1 MSKRQPATNEK
12 RFGFNTMAV
21 HAGQRP
27 DPVTGSRAVP
37 IYQTSAYIFEDS
49 DHAANLFALQRFGN
63 IYSRIMNPT
72 VAVFEE
78 RIAALENGIGAVAT
92 ASGQAA
98 QHIALFSLM
107 NAGDEFIASSTLYGG
122 TINQFDVTF
131 RKVGVNPIFVNI
143 SDLDAV
149 RRAITP
155 KTKCIFAETLGNPK
169 IDVLDIEAAARIA
182 HEHDV
187 PLVVDNTFAS
197 PYCCRPIDWGAD
209 IVVHSA
215 TKFICGHGTTM
226 GGVIVDAGRFPW
238 DNGKFPG
245 MTEPSKG
252 YHNLRFFEYF
262 GDFGWLMKARGEMLR
277 DYGPCQSPFNAFLL
291 LQGLETLHVRM
302 ERHVANAR
310 KVAQFLGEHPAVGW
324 VNYPEMPQSPYRAL
338 SQKYLPKGPGAIFT
352 FGIKGGREAGRK
364 LIENVQLLSHLAN
377 VGDCK
382 SLIIHPATT
391 THQQLSDEEL
401 AACGIGPDMIRV
413 SIGIEDIEDIL
424 WDLEQALAKSQQATP
439 AAQAFV
445 MAGAEEEPE
454 PSGHSLLSKAFG
466 APFQK

>member
-1 MSKRQPATNEK
+1 MKNAEAIGNEK
-12 RFGFNTMAV
+12 RFGFDTMAV

-107 NAGDEFIASSTLYGG
+107 DAGDEFIASTTLYGG

-131 RKVGVNPIFVNI
+131 RKVGITPIFVNI
-143 SDLDAV
+143 SDLEAV
-149 RRAITP
+149 RRAVTP

-169 IDVLDIEAAARIA
+169 IDVLDIEAVARIA
-182 HEHDV
+182 HDHGI

-226 GGVIVDAGRFPW
+226 GGVIIDAGRFPW

-310 KVAQFLGEHPAVGW
+310 KVAQFLNEHAAVSW
-324 VNYPEMPQSPYRAL
+324 VNYPALPHNPYHAL
-338 SQKYLPKGPGAIFT
+338 AQKYLPKGPGAIFT

-391 THQQLSDEEL
+391 THQQLTDEEL
-401 AACGIGPDMIRV
+401 VACGIGPDMIRL
-413 SIGIEDIEDIL
+413 SIGIEDIDDIL
-424 WDLEQALAKSQQATP
+424 WDLEQALAKSQQVTP
-439 AAQAFV
+439 LTPPLV
-445 MAGAEEEPE
+445 MAGGLEETE
-454 PSGHSLLSKAFG
+454 PSGHSLMSKAFG
-466 APFQK
+466 APFQR

>member
-1 MSKRQPATNEK
+1 MKPGEAFTTEK
-12 RFGFNTMAV
+12 RFAFDTLAV

-27 DPVTGSRAVP
+27 DPVTGARAVP
-37 IYQTSAYIFEDS
+37 IYQTSAYVFEDS

-72 VAVFEE
+72 VAAFEE

-107 NAGDEFIASSTLYGG
+107 EAGDEFVASSTLYGG

-131 RKVGVNPIFVNI
+131 RKAGINARFVDI
-143 SDLDAV
+143 GDLAAV
-149 RRAITP
+149 RRAIGP

-169 IDVLDIEAAARIA
+169 IDVLDIEAMATLA
-182 HEHDV
+182 HEHGI

-197 PYCCRPIDWGAD
+197 PWCCRPIDWGAD

-245 MTEPSKG
+245 MTQPSKG

-262 GDFGWLMKARGEMLR
+262 GDCGWLMKARGEMLR

-302 ERHVANAR
+302 ERHVANAQ
-310 KVAQFLGEHPAVGW
+310 KAAEFLQRHPAVTW
-324 VNYPEMPQSPYRAL
+324 VNYPGLADSPYHAL
-338 SQKYLPKGPGAIFT
+338 AKKYLPHGPGAIFT
-352 FGIKGGREAGRK
+352 FGIKGGREAGRT

-382 SLIIHPATT
+382 SLIIHPAST

-413 SIGIEDIEDIL
+413 SIGIEQIDDVL
-424 WDLEQALAKSQQATP
+424 WDLDQALDKSQRAAPVRAAAEP
-439 AAQAFV
+439 A
-445 MAGAEEEPE
+445 
-454 PSGHSLLSKAFG
+454 GHSLMSKAFG
-466 APFQK
+466 APFQR

>member
-1 MSKRQPATNEK
+1 MKPGEAFTTEK
-12 RFGFNTMAV
+12 RFAFDTLAV

-27 DPVTGSRAVP
+27 DPVTGARAVP
-37 IYQTSAYIFEDS
+37 IYQTSAYVFEDS

-72 VAVFEE
+72 VAAFEE

-92 ASGQAA
+92 SSGQAA

-107 NAGDEFIASSTLYGG
+107 EAGDEFVASSTLYGG

-131 RKVGVNPIFVNI
+131 RKAGIDARFVDI
-143 SDLDAV
+143 GDLAAV
-149 RRAITP
+149 RRAIGP

-169 IDVLDIEAAARIA
+169 IDVLDIAAVAELA
-182 HEHDV
+182 HEHGI

-197 PYCCRPIDWGAD
+197 PWCCRPIDWGAD

-245 MTEPSKG
+245 MTQPSKG

-302 ERHVANAR
+302 ERHVANAQ
-310 KVAQFLGEHPAVGW
+310 KVAEFLKRHPAVAW
-324 VNYPEMPQSPYRAL
+324 VNYPGLPDSPYHAL
-338 SQKYLPKGPGAIFT
+338 ARKYLPKGPGAIFT
-352 FGIKGGREAGRK
+352 FGIKGGREAGRT

-391 THQQLSDEEL
+391 THQQLTDAEL
-401 AACGIGPDMIRV
+401 AACGIGPDMIRLSV
-413 SIGIEDIEDIL
+413 GIEDIDDVL
-424 WDLEQALAKSQQATP
+424 WDLDQALEKSQRPTP
-439 AAQAFV
+439 AR
-445 MAGAEEEPE
+445 AETADAA
-454 PSGHSLLSKAFG
+454 GHSLMSKAFG
-466 APFQK
+466 APFQR

>member
-1 MSKRQPATNEK
+1 MKPGEAFTHEK
-12 RFGFNTMAV
+12 RFAFDTLAV

-107 NAGDEFIASSTLYGG
+107 EAGDEFIASSTLYGG

-131 RKVGVNPIFVNI
+131 RKVGINAKFVDI
-143 SDLDAV
+143 GDPEAI
-149 RRAITP
+149 RRAMTP

-169 IDVLDIEAAARIA
+169 IDVLDIESVAQLA
-182 HEHDV
+182 HEHGI

-226 GGVIVDAGRFPW
+226 GGAIIDAGRFPW
-238 DNGKFPG
+238 NNGKFPG
-245 MTEPSKG
+245 MTQPSKG

-262 GDFGWLMKARGEMLR
+262 GDFGWLMKARAEMLR

-310 KVAQFLGEHPAVGW
+310 KVAQFLDEHPAVGW
-324 VNYPEMPQSPYRAL
+324 VNYPGLPDSPYHAL
-338 SQKYLPKGPGAIFT
+338 CQKYLPKGPGAIFT
-352 FGIKGGREAGRK
+352 FGIKGGREAGRR

-382 SLIIHPATT
+382 SLVIHPAST
-391 THQQLSDEEL
+391 THQQLTDQEL
-401 AACGIGPDMIRV
+401 AACGIGPDMIRL
-413 SIGIEDIEDIL
+413 SIGIEDIDDIL
-424 WDLEQALAKSQQATP
+424 WDLGQALQKSQRVAPEEP
-439 AAQAFV
+439 APAEP
-445 MAGAEEEPE
+445 AGTEEPE